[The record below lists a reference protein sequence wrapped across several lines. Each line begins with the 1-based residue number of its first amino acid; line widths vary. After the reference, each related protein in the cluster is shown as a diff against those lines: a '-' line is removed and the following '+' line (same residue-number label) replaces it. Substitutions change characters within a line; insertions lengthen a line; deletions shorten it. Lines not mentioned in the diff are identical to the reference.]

1 MSYERILVALDF
13 SNLSQVVFNQALELA
28 QAHQASLRIYHAVTT
43 DALLTPPP
51 LSGELGLS
59 PHLIEQ
65 SYRAEHALFE
75 HQLAQ
80 VKESIEHYRQ
90 VAAQVGVTIG
100 ADVKMADAGA
110 GICEMA
116 RSWNA
121 DLIVLGRRGRRGL
134 TEVLLGSV
142 SNYVLHHAP
151 CSVLVV
157 QGKAMVTPASQP
169 LPAET
174 VVS

>member
-1 MSYERILVALDF
+1 MSYDRILVALDF
-13 SNLSQVVFNQALELA
+13 SNLSQIVFNQAVELA
-28 QAHQASLRIYHAVTT
+28 QEHRALLRIYHAVTT

-59 PHLIEQ
+59 PHLVEQ

-90 VAAQVGVTIG
+90 VAAQSGVAIG

-116 RSWNA
+116 RSWSA

-134 TEVLLGSV
+134 TEVLLGSI

-157 QGKAMVTPASQP
+157 QGKATIAPENQP
-169 LPAET
+169 VPMET
-174 VVS
+174 VAS